1 VFLMYV
7 VHVLTVFLI
16 LCVVYCSEC
25 VCVILCIVVP
35 LPPGRNPL
43 AVSSNSSKVL
53 YNIPLLSLRQLTLE
67 SLMVPPSD
75 VSFFLP
81 AR

>member
-1 VFLMYV
+1 MYV
-7 VHVLTVFLI
+7 VHVLIVFVI

-35 LPPGRNPL
+35 LPPGTNPF
-43 AVSSNSSKVL
+43 AVSSSSSSSKVL